1 MIDQYKRSG
10 KKSCCEYHIIS
21 IYIKNKILLRKR
33 NGGHKWVNMEKS
45 KNFLRGIR
53 ISILTGKLLG
63 NRTNGE
69 HFTSI

>member
-33 NGGHKWVNMEKS
+33 NGGHKWVNDCIPSSSLENCALM
-45 KNFLRGIR
+45 IVY
-53 ISILTGKLLG
+53 
-63 NRTNGE
+63 
-69 HFTSI
+69 HPVA